1 MNADDGVFDV
11 DRLAASAAGNFTR
24 RIIELSPL
32 SVLDDDAVDWERA
45 IVFVTAGEIEIHCQS
60 GARAIFR
67 AGDMLCFAP
76 FPDFTVRNSGSEPA
90 RLLAVW
96 RR

>member
-1 MNADDGVFDV
+1 MNADDGALDRE
-11 DRLAASAAGNFTR
+11 RLAASSIGNFTR
-24 RIIELSPL
+24 RIVELPAL
-32 SVLDDDAVDWERA
+32 SVLDDDAIDWEGA
-45 IVFVTAGEIEIHCQS
+45 IVFVTAGEIEIACQS

-67 AGDMLCFAP
+67 GGDILCFAP
-76 FPDFTVRNSGSEPA
+76 FPGVTVRNTGTEPA

>member
-1 MNADDGVFDV
+1 MNADDDALDV
-11 DRLAASAAGNFTR
+11 DRLAASSTGNFTR
-24 RIIELSPL
+24 RIVELPAL

-45 IVFVTAGEIEIHCQS
+45 IVFVTAGEVELIRQS

-67 AGDMLCFAP
+67 DGDILCFAP
-76 FPDFTVRNSGSEPA
+76 FPGFTVRNSSSEPA

>member
-1 MNADDGVFDV
+1 MNADDDALDI
-11 DRLAASAAGNFTR
+11 DRLAASSIGNFTR
-24 RIIELSPL
+24 RIVELSAL
-32 SVLDDDAVDWERA
+32 SVLDDDAVDWEGA
-45 IVFVTAGEIEIHCQS
+45 IVFVTAGEIEIACQS

-67 AGDMLCFAP
+67 NGDILCFAP
-76 FPDFTVRNSGSEPA
+76 FPGFAVRNSGSEPA

>member
-1 MNADDGVFDV
+1 MNADDSALDV
-11 DRLAASAAGNFTR
+11 DRLAASSTGNFTR
-24 RIIELSPL
+24 RILELPAL
-32 SVLDDDAVDWERA
+32 GALDDDAVDWEGA
-45 IVFVTAGEIEIHCQS
+45 IVFVTAGEIEIVCQG

-67 AGDMLCFAP
+67 DGDMLCFAP
-76 FPDFTVRNSGSEPA
+76 FPRSTVRNSGGEPA